1 MIGHLQREL
10 EKLKKR
16 ILALGAL
23 AEARV
28 GAAVKAVESLDEKTA
43 DWIVAADHEVDEEE
57 VEVEEECLK
66 LLALYQ
72 PVAVDLRF
80 IAVVIKINNDLER
93 IADEAVNM
101 ARRVRDIR
109 RLAEAPESGRAKVFD
124 VRRMGEATLSML
136 EKSLDAL
143 VHMDTDLAYKVLA
156 MDDDVDEMYKDAFEA
171 LTAAIRREPDRAGLW
186 LNLLL
191 AARHLERIGDHATNV
206 AEEVI
211 YLVQGQ
217 TIRHLDVKA
226 LHRLT

>member
-10 EKLKKR
+10 EKLKKQ

-23 AEARV
+23 AESRV
-28 GAAVKAVESLDEKTA
+28 EASIKAVEDMDETA
-43 DWIVAADHEVDEEE
+43 AQWIITADHEVDEKE

-93 IADEAVNM
+93 IADEAVNI
-101 ARRVRDIR
+101 ARRVKDIR
-109 RLAEAPESGRAKVFD
+109 RLESPPENGRTIAFD
-124 VRRMGEATLSML
+124 IREMGEKTLVML
-136 EKSLDAL
+136 KKSLDAL
-143 VHMDTDLAYKVLA
+143 VHLDTDLAYMVLFR
-156 MDDDVDEMYKDAFEA
+156 DDEVDELYRKASGA
-171 LTAAIRREPDRAGLW
+171 LQEAIRMDPNQVGLW

-191 AARHLERIGDHATNV
+191 TARHLERIGDHATNI

-217 TIRHLDVKA
+217 TVRHMNVKS
-226 LHRLT
+226 LKQPG